1 MVSDVSNKSQNI
13 ILEDRSKLSI
23 SGVEQVAN
31 FNETV
36 ITLETIRGGVN
47 IKGEELN
54 ISNLN
59 LEEGKVT
66 IDGMISAISY
76 SNKENLT
83 GKNGGFLG
91 KMFK

>member
-1 MVSDVSNKSQNI
+1 MTDDLINKNQNI
-13 ILEDRSKLSI
+13 ILEDRSRLSI
-23 SGVEQVAN
+23 SGVEQVEN

-36 ITLETIRGGVN
+36 ITLETIRGGVT

-59 LEEGKVT
+59 LEEGKVM
-66 IDGMISAISY
+66 IDGLISGIIYDSKDG
-76 SNKENLT
+76 SSS
-83 GKNGGFLG
+83 KNGGFLG

>member
-1 MVSDVSNKSQNI
+1 MINDGSSKSQNI

-36 ITLETIRGGVN
+36 ITLETIRGGVS

-66 IDGMISAISY
+66 IDGMISSISY
-76 SNKENLT
+76 SNKDNSL

>member
-1 MVSDVSNKSQNI
+1 MTEDLIKKNQNI
-13 ILEDRSKLSI
+13 ILEDRARLSI
-23 SGVEQVAN
+23 SGVEQVEN

-36 ITLETIRGGVN
+36 ITLETIRGGVT

-59 LEEGKVT
+59 LEEGKVM
-66 IDGMISAISY
+66 IDGLISGIIYNAKD
-76 SNKENLT
+76 SNS

>member
-1 MVSDVSNKSQNI
+1 MTDDLINKNQNI
-13 ILEDRSKLSI
+13 ILEDRSRLSI
-23 SGVEQVAN
+23 SGVEQVEN

-36 ITLETIRGGVN
+36 ITLETIRGGVT

-59 LEEGKVT
+59 LEEGKVM
-66 IDGMISAISY
+66 IDGLISGIIYDSKD
-76 SNKENLT
+76 SSSS
-83 GKNGGFLG
+83 KNGGFLG

>member
-1 MVSDVSNKSQNI
+1 MNDITNKSQNI
-13 ILEDRSKLSI
+13 ILEDRTRLSI

-31 FNETV
+31 FNETL
-36 ITLETIRGGVN
+36 ITLETIRGGLS

-66 IDGMISAISY
+66 IDGQISSMSY
-76 SNKENLT
+76 NNKDGAMN
-83 GKNGGFLG
+83 KNGGFLG

>member
-1 MVSDVSNKSQNI
+1 MADDLIRKSQNI

-23 SGVEQVAN
+23 SGVEQVEN

-36 ITLETIRGGVN
+36 ITLETVRGGLS
-47 IKGEELN
+47 IKGENLN

-59 LEEGKVT
+59 LEEGKVM
-66 IDGMISAISY
+66 IDGLISGMIY
-76 SNKENLT
+76 NNKENIS
-83 GKNGGFLG
+83 GKNGGILG

>member
-1 MVSDVSNKSQNI
+1 MGDGTNKSQNI
-13 ILEDRSKLSI
+13 ILEDRTKLSI
-23 SGVEQVAN
+23 SGVEQVDN
-31 FNETV
+31 FNETL
-36 ITLETIRGGVN
+36 ITLETIRGGIS

-76 SNKENLT
+76 NNKDNSQ

>member
-1 MVSDVSNKSQNI
+1 MANEGIKNQNI

-23 SGVEQVAN
+23 SGVEQVDN
-31 FNETV
+31 FNETL
-36 ITLETIRGGVN
+36 ITLETIRGGVSV
-47 IKGEELN
+47 KGENLN

-66 IDGMISAISY
+66 IDGVISDISY
-76 SNKENLT
+76 NNKDGSQ
-83 GKNGGFLG
+83 GKNGSFLG

>member
-1 MVSDVSNKSQNI
+1 MADDLIRKSQNI

-23 SGVEQVAN
+23 SGVEQVEN

-36 ITLETIRGGVN
+36 ITLETVRGGLS
-47 IKGEELN
+47 IKGENLN

-59 LEEGKVT
+59 LEEGKVM
-66 IDGMISAISY
+66 IDGLISGVVY
-76 SNKENLT
+76 NNKENVP
-83 GKNGGFLG
+83 GKSGGILG